1 MIRKE
6 IRRLILISMV
16 SVAAALCLSCDLQ
29 GQGRPAKADAAAV
42 LIPTKG
48 RTVSGV
54 VTFYKVG
61 DGVRIIADISELSP
75 GAHGIHIHE
84 FGDCRA
90 GDASS
95 AGGHFNPDGNL
106 HGAPDAEDRH
116 AGDLGNIVADENG
129 GATLDI
135 VVPSLSLDGEHAIIG
150 RSVIVHADEDDATT
164 QPSGAAG
171 ARLACGTIGLAGK

>member
-1 MIRKE
+1 MAVIA
-6 IRRLILISMV
+6 V
-16 SVAAALCLSCDLQ
+16 ALCIGCDLQ

-42 LIPTKG
+42 LMPAKG
-48 RTVSGV
+48 HTVSGV
-54 VTFYKVG
+54 VTFYKVNN
-61 DGVRIIADISELSP
+61 GVRIIADITELSP

-116 AGDLGNIVADENG
+116 AGDLGNIVADESG
-129 GATLDI
+129 VATLDI
-135 VVPSLSLDGEHAIIG
+135 VAPSLTLSGKHGIIG
-150 RSVIVHADEDDATT
+150 RSVVVHADEDDYTT
-164 QPSGAAG
+164 QPSGGAG